1 MLLLSVS
8 IAIGYD
14 SFFRDK
20 SNIANGN
27 QIVKTDLNVLAEF
40 TLNFSNESPL
50 LYGAFAIIL
59 AVALG
64 ALAAWMRRVLSPTI
78 KKLLSDF
85 RNKNQPKKDEV
96 KFPEK

>member
-1 MLLLSVS
+1 MKTL
-8 IAIGYD
+8 
-14 SFFRDK
+14 
-20 SNIANGN
+20 NI
-27 QIVKTDLNVLAEF
+27 LAEF
-40 TLNFSNESPL
+40 TLNFSNEAPL

-59 AVALG
+59 AVTLG
-64 ALAAWMRRVLSPTI
+64 ALAAWMRRILSPVI